1 MPYALKPASMSRPP
15 NAPPPSP
22 AQPPSA
28 DEWAPTQ
35 RVTPAER
42 FAPTERVV
50 ALDRYTPTERLMP
63 PENFPATERYVP
75 AEPWAPT
82 QRAEPGA
89 SRLSAP
95 KPADTPRY
103 EPTQRYEATQR
114 YEPTQRF
121 QSNLPAMAA
130 AAPAAGNA
138 LPLGSQLAEFEV
150 VRVLGEGG
158 FGVVYLAHDHTL
170 RREVAIKEY
179 MPAALATRKD
189 GLQLQFASERN
200 RAVFG
205 AGLISFINE
214 ARLLAK
220 FDHPSLV
227 KVYRFWQANGT
238 AYMVMPFYEGAT
250 LKDTLL
256 KLGGP
261 PDERWLLAFLG
272 ALTEALGVIHADHF
286 LHRDIAP
293 DNILLLSGSG
303 RPLLLDFG
311 AARQVIGDATQALTA
326 ILKPGFAPV
335 EQYAEAPAMRQGPWT
350 DVYALCAVVYT
361 AITGRKPPVSVGRT
375 VRDNYVPLV
384 RSAAGQY
391 SERFL
396 AAIDA
401 GLLIQPTERTQSV
414 AALRQALGLDVP
426 GATFSAPVVSQRP
439 RAAAPAGPTPMPEV
453 PRERPS
459 APPSADQRPVA
470 AQDLPR
476 VSSAPPAQAGAA
488 LPRPHHPYAPVAA
501 RPDIPTVRPAARA
514 PVAPAA
520 APKATERNHAVRWL
534 LGWLVVA
541 GLAAAAAGTFMWSV
555 YVRPVP
561 GSPARDATVGN
572 PGPAGSLAV
581 PPAAPP
587 PAGASAASPG

>member
-1 MPYALKPASMSRPP
+1 MPHALKPASMSRPP
-15 NAPPPSP
+15 NAPPPGP
-22 AQPPSA
+22 KQPPSA
-28 DEWAPTQ
+28 DDWAPTQ
-35 RVTPAER
+35 RVTATER
-42 FAPTERVV
+42 FAPTERV
-50 ALDRYTPTERLMP
+50 ASLDRYTPTERLMP
-63 PENFPATERYVP
+63 PETFPATERFVR

-82 QRAEPGA
+82 QRVEPGA
-89 SRLSAP
+89 S
-95 KPADTPRY
+95 KPAAPAATPGY
-103 EPTQRYEATQR
+103 EPTQRYEPSQR

-121 QSNLPAMAA
+121 QPETPAAVA

-138 LPLGSQLAEFEV
+138 LPLGTQLAEFEV

-158 FGVVYLAHDHTL
+158 FGVVYLAHDHSL

-189 GLQLQFASERN
+189 GQQVQFASERN

-335 EQYAEAPAMRQGPWT
+335 EQYAEAPGMRQGPWT
-350 DVYALCAVVYT
+350 DIYALCAVVYT

-401 GLLIQPTERTQSV
+401 GLLIQPTERPQSV
-414 AALRQALGLDVP
+414 ADLRQALGLDAP
-426 GATFSAPVVSQRP
+426 GAAFNAPMVSQRP
-439 RAAAPAGPTPMPEV
+439 PMAAPAGPTPMPEV
-453 PRERPS
+453 PRERPM
-459 APPSADQRPVA
+459 APAAAQQRAEA

-476 VSSAPPAQAGAA
+476 AAAPAPVRGA
-488 LPRPHHPYAPVAA
+488 LPRPHDPYAPATA
-501 RPDIPTVRPAARA
+501 RPDIPSVRPAARA
-514 PVAPAA
+514 PQAPAA
-520 APKATERNHAVRWL
+520 VPRATERNYALRWL
-534 LGWLVVA
+534 LGWLAVA
-541 GLAAAAAGTFMWSV
+541 GLAAAVAGAFMWSV

-561 GSPARDATVGN
+561 SATSSTAPVANPA
-572 PGPAGSLAV
+572 PGGTLAV
-581 PPAAPP
+581 PPAPSP
-587 PAGASAASPG
+587 TGASAASPG